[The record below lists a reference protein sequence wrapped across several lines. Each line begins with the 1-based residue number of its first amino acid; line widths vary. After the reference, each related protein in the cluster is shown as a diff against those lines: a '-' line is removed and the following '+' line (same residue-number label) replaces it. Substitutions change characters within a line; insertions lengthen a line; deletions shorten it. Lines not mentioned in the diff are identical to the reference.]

1 MKKTRFMSCLMAIIL
16 VFGLMVS
23 TANAADI
30 HLDAGSATVY
40 VDDSRVYGIT
50 AYIDGTGN
58 IRVESESDMLKI
70 FSKETTGPFMS
81 PSSSLI
87 VTDWANYFGYGWS
100 QSESTLYI
108 YRNGSTTP
116 SYPTDPSIPPDPTS
130 PSTKTQ
136 ADVFVNGL
144 RVTGSGVHVYG
155 GEFFID
161 NSAALRTIFPKET
174 NGNLPTVTE
183 ATSLRSFA
191 TKYKYTMVSNGNR
204 VYLSNNG
211 NGPLEVT
218 LNGTYIAF
226 PDQQPYVVNN
236 RTMVPI
242 RTLAETLG
250 FTVEWVSSNN
260 GIKLTKGSMVMWVWV
275 GSTTYYINNVKY
287 TMDVKPFVTNNE
299 RTMVPIRFI
308 GEAFGYDVKWDGSGT
323 VPVVKLTSSK

>member
-1 MKKTRFMSCLMAIIL
+1 MKKTRFLSLIMAL
-16 VFGLMVS
+16 AMLFGLL
-23 TANAADI
+23 TTNAYASDI

-40 VDDSRVYGIT
+40 MDDSQVYGID
-50 AYIDGTGN
+50 AYIDGTSN
-58 IRVESESDMLKI
+58 IRVRNASDLLKI
-70 FSKETTGPFMS
+70 FSHETGSFMS

-87 VTDWANYFGYGWS
+87 VVDWANYFGYGWS
-100 QSESTLYI
+100 QSENTLYI
-108 YRNGSTTP
+108 YRSTSTTP
-116 SYPTDPSIPPDPTS
+116 SYPIDPSIPPDPTS

-144 RVTGSGVHVYG
+144 RVNSAGVHVYG
-155 GEFFID
+155 GEFFVD
-161 NSAALRTIFPKET
+161 NSTALRTIFPKET
-174 NGNLPTVTE
+174 NASLPTVTE
-183 ATSLRSFA
+183 ATSLRTFA
-191 TKYKYTMVSNGNR
+191 TKYKYTMVANGNR

-218 LNGTYIAF
+218 LNGTYVSF

-308 GEAFGYDVKWDGSGT
+308 GEAFGYDVKWDGTGT
-323 VPVVKLTSSK
+323 VPVVRLSSK